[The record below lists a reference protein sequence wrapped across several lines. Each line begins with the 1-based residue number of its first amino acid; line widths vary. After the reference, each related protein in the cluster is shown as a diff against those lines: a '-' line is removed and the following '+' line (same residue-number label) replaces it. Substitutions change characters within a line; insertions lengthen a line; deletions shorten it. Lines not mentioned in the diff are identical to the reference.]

1 MIDKE
6 TLQLEVRED
15 YFNTFKVLPPLLFGM
30 TPNDDYYQLLF
41 NCIKR
46 NEPVTPE
53 ELEKVFKVE
62 SDNYDLIEEF
72 DEDYE
77 DDITD

>member
-6 TLQLEVRED
+6 MIDSYIGND
-15 YFNTFKVLPPLLFGM
+15 YFNTFKVLPPLLFGS
-30 TPNDDYYQLLF
+30 TPNEDYYQLLF
-41 NCIKR
+41 DCIKR
-46 NEPVTPE
+46 KKPATPE
-53 ELEKVFKVE
+53 ELEKVLEVK
-62 SDNYDLIEEF
+62 SDNYDLIDEF